1 MVGDSPLQCLVL
13 DLKENKLLAI
23 LHPKVSAPWKTQ
35 GWGLH
40 FLYASSVL
48 ASNHAPCAH
57 FFPFHFQKERK
68 GKKEK
73 KREKNYLFTVRWV
86 SKGCGLSILGD
97 IQTLTGTWTGDPQRL
112 SRGLDQMTSRGS
124 LPPQPFCHAYIDDNR
139 LTLSLEEK
147 DNRIH
152 VGPEEIQESS

>member
-23 LHPKVSAPWKTQ
+23 LHPKVSAPWKTH

-40 FLYASSVL
+40 FLHASSVL

-97 IQTLTGTWTGDPQRL
+97 IQTLDRDMNRWPSTFEQGIRPDDIQRFTPTSAIL
-112 SRGLDQMTSRGS
+112 S
-124 LPPQPFCHAYIDDNR
+124 C
-139 LTLSLEEK
+139 
-147 DNRIH
+147 IH
-152 VGPEEIQESS
+152 WWQQTYSFLGGEG